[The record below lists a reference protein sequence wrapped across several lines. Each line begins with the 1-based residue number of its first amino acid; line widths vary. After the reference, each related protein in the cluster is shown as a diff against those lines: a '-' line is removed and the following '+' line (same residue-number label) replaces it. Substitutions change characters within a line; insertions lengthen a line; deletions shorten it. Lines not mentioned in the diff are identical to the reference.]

1 MRAISMERTSRTVI
15 EATTSSRLSFSLTLL
30 RRMSRIGTAGPPS
43 CLGLGYAPALCCPGV
58 DPRSEQARTIHEL
71 HDRLQVDP
79 RRGLGRGMAD
89 ARRSRRLLPPDRQIR
104 HDRPHLQ
111 PHHRAHSRRQGS
123 PADQPLRHALQGD
136 HGVEPGE
143 DRRRGRDRLET
154 RDRLRHQQ
162 IGLRDPRRHPQG
174 ASGRRLRAAHPYP
187 RRHRGIGDEMRAA
200 AAVADRD
207 PVRRPYR
214 LSRLRGAG
222 GGARRARAH
231 RQRSRSA
238 RCAGHAQPR
247 PAHLRR
253 DHPAGV
259 KHHVSARIVLPLAG
273 RRHGGAHRVRDA
285 GRERARA
292 YRAPLSARH
301 APPLWRAG
309 MAGDAAPAR
318 GRGPPLGLSAVLA
331 LRLALALAAIL
342 PTALSI
348 GLLLGAVPA
357 SAGSPS
363 RYQDYDQGAYLP
375 YVNAPGPSADIV
387 ASPLL
392 RVSFGGRSYAAVM
405 DTGSTCVVV
414 SADKIPNI
422 ASLQSLGPGQL
433 TYSSS
438 GRIMIGRWVVT
449 PMTIAGGDGT
459 RITTERIAVLAV
471 TRVECMPRAR
481 RCTPNPAPRG
491 ISMLGVGF
499 GRRHDHQAQSGP
511 EKNPFLN
518 IATLKGNAANGA
530 RMRRGY
536 VVTRRGVHIGLTAAS
551 TDGDFAYIK
560 LAATPDERDWA
571 GAPACISVNGAKPA
585 ACGSLLMDTGVTAM
599 YLTVP
604 ESQAPAELRTFNN
617 VGPTLVAGT
626 KLTIS
631 IPAED
636 SPQALYTF
644 TVGDDL
650 NPLAP
655 RKLNLV
661 GGSRPPF
668 VNTSLRF
675 LNGFDY
681 LYDAEGGFVG
691 LRWTGRV
698 PQSFGRVVSPSN

>member
-1 MRAISMERTSRTVI
+1 M
-15 EATTSSRLSFSLTLL
+15 L
-30 RRMSRIGTAGPPS
+30 
-43 CLGLGYAPALCCPGV
+43 PGV
-58 DPRSEQARTIHEL
+58 HPRSEQARTIHEL

-79 RRGLGRGMAD
+79 RRGVGPGVAS
-89 ARRSRRLLPPDRQIR
+89 ARRSRRLLPPGRQIR
-104 HDRPHLQ
+104 DDRPHLQ
-111 PHHRAHSRRQGS
+111 PYHRAHPRQQGPS
-123 PADQPLRHALQGD
+123 AHQPLRHALQRD

-143 DRRRGRDRLET
+143 DRRRGRDHLET
-154 RDRLRHQQ
+154 RYRLRHQQ

-174 ASGRRLRAAHPYP
+174 AAGRRLRAAHPYP
-187 RRHRGIGDEMRAA
+187 RRHRGVGDEMRAA

-231 RQRSRSA
+231 RRRSRPA

-247 PAHLRR
+247 PADLRG

-259 KHHVSARIVLPLAG
+259 QHDVSARIVLPLAG
-273 RRHGGAHRVRDA
+273 RRHGGAHRARHA

-292 YRAPLSARH
+292 HRAPLSARH

-309 MAGDAAPAR
+309 MAGDVASAR
-318 GRGPPLGLSAVLA
+318 GRGPPLGLPAVLA
-331 LRLALALAAIL
+331 LRSALTRPPMAQAAI
-342 PTALSI
+342 AW
-348 GLLLGAVPA
+348 LLLGIVSAA
-357 SAGSPS
+357 AGSAG
-363 RYQDYDQGAYLP
+363 RYAAYDHGVYLP
-375 YVNAPGPSADIV
+375 YVNAPGPRDDIT
-387 ASPLL
+387 APPLL
-392 RVSFGGRSYAAVM
+392 RISFGGRSYDAVM
-405 DTGSTCVVV
+405 DTGSTGVVV

-422 ASLQSLGPGQL
+422 DRLPSLGPGEL

-438 GRIMIGRWVVT
+438 GRIMIGRWVLT
-449 PMTIAGGDGT
+449 PMTIAGGNGT
-459 RITTERIAVLAV
+459 RVTTAPIPVLAV
-471 TRVECMPRAR
+471 TRIECTPRAR
-481 RCTPNPAPRG
+481 RCTPREAPRRT
-491 ISMLGVGF
+491 SMLGIGF
-499 GRRHDHQAQSGP
+499 GRPADHQAQSGP
-511 EKNPFLN
+511 AKNPFLS
-518 IATLKGNAANGA
+518 IATLEGDVANGA
-530 RMRRGY
+530 GMRRGY

-551 TDGDFAYIK
+551 TGGDFAYIK
-560 LAATPDERDWA
+560 LAAAPDERDWA

-585 ACGSLLMDTGVTAM
+585 ACGSLLMDTGVTVM

-668 VNTSLRF
+668 VNTSVRF
-675 LNGFDY
+675 LTAFNNFNKPD
-681 LYDAEGGFVG
+681 GGLWACG
-691 LRWTGRV
+691 WTGR
-698 PQSFGRVVSPSN
+698 PHK